1 MIGPSMKWRPVVSA
15 NPWLVPALAAV
26 GIVVATITGGPVWGL
41 FELYMLLFLGL
52 VAFEL
57 TRRARAGRGGGS
69 VVKPVPFQPKG
80 QFVDEPWDQSGAGH
94 APGGETAESMGP
106 VKLRVLGEPAPLDP
120 YPILAAFVAA
130 IGSDPDRVRT
140 ALEPWIKE
148 VEDPDKEK
156 EREAQLHYWLFRAGI
171 ESELETLRAM
181 AAANP
186 DLAEV
191 VLYYRLAVQDTGE
204 TWS

>member
-1 MIGPSMKWRPVVSA
+1 MKWKPIVSA
-15 NPWLVPALAAV
+15 NPWLVPALSVV
-26 GIVVATITGGPVWGL
+26 GILVATITGGPVWGL

-57 TRRARAGRGGGS
+57 SRRARGARGGS
-69 VVKPVPFQPKG
+69 TVRPVPFQPTG
-80 QFVDEPWDQSGAGH
+80 QFRSEPWDNSGRVATESS
-94 APGGETAESMGP
+94 GE

-130 IGSDPDRVRT
+130 IGSDPERVRV

-148 VEDPDKEK
+148 VDDPDRQK

-171 ESELETLRAM
+171 ESELETLREM
-181 AAANP
+181 AAADP

-191 VLYYRLAVQDTGE
+191 VLYFRLAVQDTGE